1 MRYAYMYCAKQTV
14 QKYNERAVL
23 VLRKKNDYSF
33 YNHVIIHSMKQLIAR
48 HDSLH
53 HLLLI
58 LNISGSLASACKSET
73 KTLTYIA

>member
-1 MRYAYMYCAKQTV
+1 MHTCIARNAV

-58 LNISGSLASACKSET
+58 LNIGSLASVCKSET